1 MQQAKKT
8 NSLEELVRK
17 INHKILMPI
26 VFCIVIVSVYFL
38 NKEKPEDLELKKLT
52 FNERVEEMIY

>member
-1 MQQAKKT
+1 MKK
-8 NSLEELVRK
+8 V
-17 INHKILMPI
+17 NHKILMPI

-52 FNERVEEMIY
+52 FNERVEEKDILKNQVMIEV